1 MVHAQR
7 LENVLVDVIEVR
19 LPGHALHNISSQPG
33 PIVRIRRSRPCRKN
47 ARRQMFLQISVDRR
61 QIFCITNKKG
71 LDSFLESRR
80 MTHEVAQGDWLPI
93 TSRNSEIEISLHA
106 TTRISL

>member
-47 ARRQMFLQISVDRR
+47 ARRQMFLQIRLERR
-61 QIFCITNKKG
+61 QVFCIMNKKG

-80 MTHEVAQGDWLPI
+80 MSHEVAHGDWLPVR
-93 TSRNSEIEISLHA
+93 SRTLE
-106 TTRISL
+106 